1 MCSPT
6 GKDPEVLTARKY
18 FASASFHD
26 TGGRS
31 ASTLTL
37 ALVFIELNPKT
48 FLRVVNLL
56 QGGHGNRE
64 LAITKSA
71 DSDCGSG
78 SEPLDHSKMTFFP
91 LVGHTR
97 RTSQNSCAWVGDA
110 SGSTGFEQ
118 STSSFNT
125 WLTRVLTG

>member
-71 DSDCGSG
+71 DSDCTFCDGQFTVPMAALKKVHDAQESLG
-78 SEPLDHSKMTFFP
+78 LDSMN
-91 LVGHTR
+91 
-97 RTSQNSCAWVGDA
+97 TSA
-110 SGSTGFEQ
+110 SV
-118 STSSFNT
+118 
-125 WLTRVLTG
+125 RVLADRPPVS